1 MSRAAPIAASMAIGR
16 PEASA
21 DALHWSRSA
30 AEDGEGGTFL
40 AIARNGGDP
49 GSPRDLSRGV
59 VPARGRKFRSAV
71 AAEAIEASA
80 VLRPDQAIRGGVGAP
95 RGADPGHRWRL
106 SEPAIKRRAPPD
118 VVSAAPAR
126 TRDEAFRIDKTSDKA
141 GPVRA
146 V

>member
-1 MSRAAPIAASMAIGR
+1 M
-16 PEASA
+16 EAFFGGGERVWGG
-21 DALHWSRSA
+21 LVGVVLVP

-49 GSPRDLSRGV
+49 GSPRDLPRGV

-95 RGADPGHRWRL
+95 KGADSVHRWRL
-106 SEPAIKRRAPPD
+106 SEPAIKRRVPP
-118 VVSAAPAR
+118 VVALAALAR
-126 TRDEAFRIDKTSDKA
+126 TRDEAFRIDKTSDEA
-141 GPVRA
+141 GP
-146 V
+146 